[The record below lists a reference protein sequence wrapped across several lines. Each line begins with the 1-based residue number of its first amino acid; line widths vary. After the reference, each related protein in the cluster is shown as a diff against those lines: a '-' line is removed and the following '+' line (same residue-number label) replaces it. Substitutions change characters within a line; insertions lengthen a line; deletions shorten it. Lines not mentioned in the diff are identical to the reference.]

1 MSRGLDLATTNRN
14 IVSSETET
22 TDMTTMSPFL
32 VSGIATATEDIS
44 TPGNSNSLM
53 IGPLTI
59 PSNKTITVGNGGTLT
74 IV

>member
-14 IVSSETET
+14 IVSSETHT
-22 TDMTTMSPFL
+22 TDKTTMSPFL
-32 VSGIATATEDIS
+32 VSGVATATEDIT
-44 TPGNSNSLM
+44 TPPDANSLM

-59 PSNKTITVGNGGTLT
+59 PDGTTITVSSGGTLT